1 MSRATSTGTPAMQPQ
16 ATMMKP
22 AIPYERIAK
31 LAFEKWM
38 KSGCKHGCDQ
48 QNWYEA
54 EAELMKAE
62 MAKTGA
68 MPMPAKR

>member
-1 MSRATSTGTPAMQPQ
+1 
-16 ATMMKP
+16 MMP
-22 AIPYERIAK
+22 AIPHDRIAK

-62 MAKTGA
+62 MAKGGG

>member
-1 MSRATSTGTPAMQPQ
+1 MSRATSTGTPAMP
-16 ATMMKP
+16 THSKSMMP
-22 AIPYERIAK
+22 AIPHDRIAK

-62 MAKTGA
+62 MAKGGG
-68 MPMPAKR
+68 MPMAGKR